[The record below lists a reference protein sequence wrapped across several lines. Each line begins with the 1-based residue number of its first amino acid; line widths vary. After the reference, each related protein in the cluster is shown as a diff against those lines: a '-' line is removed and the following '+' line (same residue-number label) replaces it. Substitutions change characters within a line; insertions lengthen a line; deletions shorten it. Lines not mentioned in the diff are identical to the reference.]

1 MASCIVV
8 LGPPGSGKGTQCAIL
23 ADELKYAHLSTGDLL
38 RREVASAT
46 PLGQELKAILA
57 SGELVSDEVVLGL
70 LRSGME
76 DSLAKG
82 AGFIL
87 DGYPRSVG
95 QAELL
100 ETLLGELGV
109 ELKVVV
115 SLLVSSDVVT
125 ERILGRAASDSSAR
139 TDDNEE
145 TIRKRLTVF
154 MEKTAPV
161 SDYYRAKQLLSEID
175 GHQDVSSVAEEIR
188 SHVR

>member
-1 MASCIVV
+1 M
-8 LGPPGSGKGTQCAIL
+8 